1 MNIYKQADITSNK
14 SAYILIKP
22 NKDALSLV
30 LNKNEYNI
38 LKRDLN
44 ATEVFKM
51 PDVNIL
57 PRSEFDEF
65 FKSIYFFV

>member
-1 MNIYKQADITSNK
+1 
-14 SAYILIKP
+14 
-22 NKDALSLV
+22 
-30 LNKNEYNI
+30 
-38 LKRDLN
+38 LN

-65 FKSIYFFV
+65 FKSIEL